1 MKRFRS
7 SVACIGASLCAA
19 NLAFCAPVRESNES
33 ASLARCEY
41 GPVQSLGPM
50 VNSPAFDG
58 SPTVSADETELFFTS
73 ERKGLLDLFV
83 STQSGRAAPWTEPV
97 NLGPP
102 IDDPSAGDFSLR
114 LSSDG
119 GAMYFASTR
128 DGGFGRADLYVA
140 RRESKRH
147 PWGPARNLGPRLNTD
162 AFEAFPTPGPD
173 GTVLYFNRS
182 TTFDS
187 RDSDLWVSSRAGP
200 AGVWSEPK
208 RAPAPINSDG
218 AEFSPAFSSDGLS
231 MYFASD
237 RDGPVEVWVSRRGDQ
252 SQQWGT
258 PEKLGAE
265 VNVPGS
271 MTLAPFISSD
281 QRSLYF
287 MQARP
292 DRASGA
298 ACTPM
303 TCFNRVD
310 LYVAGVNC
318 R

>member
-147 PWGPARNLGPRLNTD
+147 P
-162 AFEAFPTPGPD
+162 
-173 GTVLYFNRS
+173 
-182 TTFDS
+182 
-187 RDSDLWVSSRAGP
+187 
-200 AGVWSEPK
+200 
-208 RAPAPINSDG
+208 
-218 AEFSPAFSSDGLS
+218 
-231 MYFASD
+231 
-237 RDGPVEVWVSRRGDQ
+237 
-252 SQQWGT
+252 
-258 PEKLGAE
+258 
-265 VNVPGS
+265 
-271 MTLAPFISSD
+271 
-281 QRSLYF
+281 
-287 MQARP
+287 
-292 DRASGA
+292 
-298 ACTPM
+298 
-303 TCFNRVD
+303 
-310 LYVAGVNC
+310 
-318 R
+318 